1 MIKVIMRSVFYPWFI
16 LFIGFALGFII
27 NAEWCGIKMM
37 IMERSFNNIFNP
49 VAKYNKNIEN
59 YIKKLGALRFVA
71 DHGFPAN
78 FKILEEEVIDE
89 EFYVAKF
96 KFTDKDGK
104 IVEIKDSVRI
114 RWRPWEYYYQDIDR
128 EAAAK
133 DTIAN

>member
-1 MIKVIMRSVFYPWFI
+1 
-16 LFIGFALGFII
+16 
-27 NAEWCGIKMM
+27 
-37 IMERSFNNIFNP
+37 MERSFNNIFNP

-59 YIKKLGALRFVA
+59 YVKKLGALRFVA

-133 DTIAN
+133 ETVTD